1 MIIDVQLSQAN
12 SSWSQYLEG
21 VIAAEEAGFKT
32 LWVLDHLSGV
42 SFDGRT
48 MLECFTLLG
57 ALATTTTTIGLGS
70 LVVNAANRHP
80 GVLATAASTVQSISG
95 GRLILGLGAGT
106 SPNSV
111 FAREQ
116 HVLGIEIAP
125 SLAGRHRHLSA
136 TLDLLDEIWSPS
148 RDTEKWKG
156 FALPEFVPPV
166 ILGVNSARL
175 ATIAGQRTN
184 GVNVRAL
191 NTDRREVLDAAH
203 IARTGNPRP
212 WMTTVWA
219 SWDEALLDPS
229 HPLRR
234 ELEADGVDR
243 LILSWF
249 PPVDANTIARAA
261 GVNH

>member
-1 MIIDVQLSQAN
+1 MILDVQLSQAN
-12 SSWSQYLEG
+12 SAWSQYLEG
-21 VIAAEEAGFKT
+21 VMAAEEAGFDT
-32 LWVLDHLSGV
+32 VWTLDHLSGV

-57 ALATTTTTIGLGS
+57 AMAAATTTIGLGS

-80 GVLATAASTVQSISG
+80 GMLATAAATVQAISG

-106 SPNSV
+106 SPTSV

-116 HVLGIEIAP
+116 QTLGIEIAP
-125 SLAGRHRHLSA
+125 TLAERHRHLGD
-136 TLDLLDEIWSPS
+136 TLDLLDEIWSPT
-148 RDTEKWKG
+148 RDAEKWKG
-156 FALPEFVPPV
+156 FELPNPAPP
-166 ILGVNSARL
+166 ILLGVNSTRL
-175 ATIAGQRTN
+175 ATLAGQRTN

-191 NTDRREVLDAAH
+191 HANRREILEAASA
-203 IARTGNPRP
+203 ARSENMRP
-212 WMTTVWA
+212 WMTTVYV
-219 SWDEALLDPS
+219 SWDEGLLDPS

-249 PPVDANTIARAA
+249 PSIDPAAIARAA
-261 GVNH
+261 GVNR